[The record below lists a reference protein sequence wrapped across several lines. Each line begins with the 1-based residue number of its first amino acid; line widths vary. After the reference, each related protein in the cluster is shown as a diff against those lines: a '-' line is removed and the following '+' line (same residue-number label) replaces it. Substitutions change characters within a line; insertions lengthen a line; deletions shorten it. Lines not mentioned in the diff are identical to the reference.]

1 MARRKSSMNKIKLPT
16 FLNKML
22 KSQLV
27 LYLVLIGALI
37 NIIGYFQIQDYT
49 SITLFIIIGLISKC
63 FTKNMIIVL
72 LVPIVIVNVLVAS
85 NMFTKVVAYEGLAN
99 KKQKP
104 AYKPPP
110 FEGLA
115 GIQQQQKQIMENIT
129 TLGPILKDATSL
141 LKKVDMNQMNKVMGK
156 IAENGGSRE
165 LAAKLAAK
173 KK

>member
-72 LVPIVIVNVLVAS
+72 LVPIVIVNLLVAS
-85 NMFTKVVAYEGLAN
+85 NMFTKVVAYEGLTN
-99 KKQKP
+99 KKT
-104 AYKPPP
+104 
-110 FEGLA
+110 ETC
-115 GIQQQQKQIMENIT
+115 I
-129 TLGPILKDATSL
+129 
-141 LKKVDMNQMNKVMGK
+141 
-156 IAENGGSRE
+156 
-165 LAAKLAAK
+165 
-173 KK
+173 

>member
-1 MARRKSSMNKIKLPT
+1 MARRSMKKVKLPS
-16 FLNKML
+16 FLNKLL
-22 KSQLV
+22 KNQLV
-27 LYLVLIGALI
+27 LYLVLIGALV
-37 NIIGYFQIQDYT
+37 NIIGFFQAQDYT
-49 SITLFIIIGLISKC
+49 SITLFIIVGLISKC
-63 FTKNMIIVL
+63 FSKNMIIVL
-72 LVPIVIVNVLVAS
+72 LVPIIVVNLLVAS
-85 NMFTKVVAYEGLAN
+85 NMFTKVVAYEGLTN
-99 KKQKP
+99 KKQK
-104 AYKPPP
+104 AGAQAPP

-165 LAAKLAAK
+165 LANNLAAK